1 MADQHPQGPI
11 VRGIDYKSTFPFTQI
26 FRSFRAAVHP
36 SKLILALVAMLLIYL
51 GGSILDAIWPGRGA
65 VPGEIELYADSR
77 DQADPA
83 GAFARARDL
92 ARKSAEEAYRAR
104 LIAAVYH
111 HRTRATTQPV
121 APVSA
126 EEAERE
132 GSFSMVRRHLL
143 HQRDDAVKRAKE
155 AYDAEVKRLDEV
167 FKAVPDEPRE
177 AKRRAADARDE
188 ALREA
193 RNDRDD
199 AIRSAYRAAYRQ
211 YVESKQV
218 RGAGLYETF
227 VAHQIGQ
234 VNAVIGAVR
243 DGRWLGRGGV
253 IDSIVAFFTIG
264 PVWAMRHHPIFFTL
278 FFLLFLSVWAVFG
291 GAIARISAVHIARD
305 EKISIRQ
312 ALRFSTAKFLSFLSA
327 PIIPPVI
334 VLGVG
339 LVVSV
344 GGLLANVPFVGP
356 IVVGALFF
364 LALVAGFVM
373 TLVMLGLAGGF
384 NLMYPTIAVEGS
396 DSFDAISRSFSYLY
410 ARPWRLAFYTGVAL
424 LYGGLTYMFIRY
436 FLELLLMLT
445 HFFAGLLVFGQADSG
460 NPNWSMLWPGPVQ
473 TGRLAYSP
481 EYFSMGLGTSI
492 GAFFIWVWTQL
503 LAGLLGAFA
512 ISFYFVAN
520 TVIYFLMRK
529 EVDATELDDVY
540 LEQGD
545 EDFADALPPATV
557 PATATAGGASTPA
570 SGESPAGQQ
579 PG

>member
-1 MADQHPQGPI
+1 MSDQHQQGPI

-51 GGSILDAIWPGRGA
+51 SGSVLDAVWPGRGA
-65 VPGEIELYADSR
+65 VPGEIEIYAESR
-77 DQADPA
+77 DEPDARR
-83 GAFARARDL
+83 AFLRAREE
-92 ARKSAEEAYRAR
+92 ARRSAEDAYRAR
-104 LIAAVYH
+104 LVAAVQDE
-111 HRTRATTQPV
+111 RARATTQPV
-121 APVSA
+121 ARVTP
-126 EEAERE
+126 EEAERA
-132 GSFSMVRRHLL
+132 GSLGTVRRHLL
-143 HQRDDAVKRAKE
+143 HQRDDAVKRARE
-155 AYDAEVKRLDEV
+155 AYDAAARRAEDAY
-167 FKAVPDEPRE
+167 KAVPDEPRE
-177 AKRRAADARDE
+177 AKRQAEVAREE
-188 ALREA
+188 ALRDA
-193 RNDRDD
+193 RNARDD
-199 AIRSAYRAAYRQ
+199 AVRRAYRSAYAEYRD
-211 YVESKQV
+211 SRMV
-218 RGAGLYETF
+218 RGAGLYDSF
-227 VAHQIGQ
+227 VSHQIGQ
-234 VNAVIGAVR
+234 LNGIIGAVR

-253 IDSIVAFFTIG
+253 IDSVVSFFTIG
-264 PVWAMRHHPIFFTL
+264 PVWAIRHYPFFFTL
-278 FFLLFLSVWAVFG
+278 FFLLFLAIWAVFG

-327 PIIPPVI
+327 PIIPLII
-334 VLGVG
+334 VVGVG
-339 LVVSV
+339 LVVAV

-364 LALVAGFVM
+364 LALIAGFVM

-436 FLELLLMLT
+436 FLDLLLMLT

-460 NPNWSMLWPGPVQ
+460 NPNWTMLWPGPVV
-473 TGRLAYSP
+473 TGRLAYTP
-481 EYFSMGLGTSI
+481 EYFSMGVGESI
-492 GAFFIWVWTQL
+492 GAFFIWLWTQL

-512 ISFYFVAN
+512 ISFYFVSN

-529 EVDATELDDVY
+529 EVDATEMDDVY

-545 EDFADALPPATV
+545 EDFADTLPPATV
-557 PATATAGGASTPA
+557 PVTAEPA
-570 SGESPAGQQ
+570 PAAAAEVPPPAQSS
-579 PG
+579 